1 MQYSDC
7 DYVSDREELSLR
19 IFLGKFGYSV
29 DVCAHNDPS
38 SESRLCLLSAD
49 AYVCSPLPSGG
60 FRGRLFREPC
70 GSPPSPVLWGHKTA
84 RPSFRAP
91 FGRPSG
97 TAYLRTNTPA
107 QRRRGA
113 LLGSWAIPLEA
124 CSGLGTPATPAQPR
138 KSGRTRSLPSAPLT
152 ADYGCPRYCEVG
164 PGSPEPLAR

>member
-7 DYVSDREELSLR
+7 DYVSDQEELSLL
-19 IFLGKFGYSV
+19 IFLGKFSYFV

-91 FGRPSG
+91 LVDPRG
-97 TAYLRTNTPA
+97 LRTSGPIL
-107 QRRRGA
+107 RPRGDGE
-113 LLGSWAIPLEA
+113 LSWVP
-124 CSGLGTPATPAQPR
+124 GQ
-138 KSGRTRSLPSAPLT
+138 SLWKHAP
-152 ADYGCPRYCEVG
+152 G
-164 PGSPEPLAR
+164 

>member
-70 GSPPSPVLWGHKTA
+70 GSPPSRYYGVIRLLAH
-84 RPSFRAP
+84 PSVPPLVDPR
-91 FGRPSG
+91 G
-97 TAYLRTNTPA
+97 LRTSGPIL
-107 QRRRGA
+107 RPRGDGE
-113 LLGSWAIPLEA
+113 LSWVP
-124 CSGLGTPATPAQPR
+124 GQ
-138 KSGRTRSLPSAPLT
+138 SLWKHAP
-152 ADYGCPRYCEVG
+152 V
-164 PGSPEPLAR
+164 